1 MRLLRATQVVVS
13 VGILLLLCRAVDL
26 PLLLR
31 TLASARVAPLG
42 LAVAIFFLGLLL
54 RAVRWR
60 AILNKETHAV
70 GFVDSL
76 LVTLVGGALNLV
88 LPATGGEVAKS
99 VYAYHRTGI
108 RERAVAGSVV
118 DKLVALLAAGLLGL
132 APSVAYRLW
141 DLAGYNLLLVALLAV
156 LVYFPK
162 VLPWKLVTKLLR
174 SLRIETSLE
183 ELKGGSALTPRVHV
197 VCLVLSL
204 LAWAT
209 TFVSVYFLFVAIR
222 AENVSVGKV
231 FMVVPLTTVARLFP
245 FTLDGIGTAEA
256 ASVYF
261 FGRAGIAPEAALA
274 VQLLSRLIGSY
285 LVGALGALVM
295 LCTGR
300 RRGTHPSAPECFE
313 SDKEAVET

>member
-1 MRLLRATQVVVS
+1 MPLLRATQVVVS
-13 VGILLLLCRAVDL
+13 VGILVLLCRTVDL
-26 PLLLR
+26 PLLFR

-42 LAVAIFFLGLLL
+42 LAVVIFFLGLLL
-54 RAVRWR
+54 RAVRWM
-60 AILNKETHAV
+60 AILNKERREV

-76 LVTLVGGALNLV
+76 LVTLVGGALNLF
-88 LPATGGEVAKS
+88 LPATSGEVAKS

-132 APSVAYRLW
+132 VPSVACRLW

-174 SLRIETSLE
+174 GLRVETSLE
-183 ELKGGSALTPRVHV
+183 ELKDGSALTPRLHV

-222 AENVSVGKV
+222 AENVSLGKV

-274 VQLLSRLIGSY
+274 AQLLSRLIGSY
-285 LVGALGALVM
+285 LVGVLGALVM
-295 LCTGR
+295 LCTGS
-300 RRGTHPSAPECFE
+300 RRGTRPSARGRRVT
-313 SDKEAVET
+313 DKEAAES